1 MHFPDTLYSS
11 LIFRTKTLALVISTL
26 AVSGTVT
33 ELLGGIWDA
42 SSHAMRE
49 PEQFWTIQHVVI
61 YTGVSMIAASAILGL
76 ILLVTINKNQML
88 RKGIKI
94 VVLGS
99 VLQLTAGYADSV
111 SHEIY
116 GVDGL
121 VTPSHLVLETGLLLS
136 ALGGFIILCH
146 IDRGK
151 TRKMMVPLAI
161 MTVILSATWIGF
173 NLFLLFGAVVLCVSV
188 YEMFSS
194 GCAVL

>member
-1 MHFPDTLYSS
+1 MHLPDTLYSS
-11 LIFRTKTLALVISTL
+11 LIFRTKTLALVISIL

-76 ILLVTINKNQML
+76 VLLITINKNKMVL
-88 RKGIKI
+88 KGIKI
-94 VVLGS
+94 VILGS

-121 VTPSHLVLETGLLLS
+121 VTPSHLILETGLLLS
-136 ALGGFIILCH
+136 ALGGFIILCY

-151 TRKMMVPLAI
+151 TRKMMMPLAI

-173 NLFLLFGAVVLCVSV
+173 NLFLLFGAIVLCVPV

>member
-1 MHFPDTLYSS
+1 MRLLHTLHNSFIS
-11 LIFRTKTLALVISTL
+11 RTKSLAFILYLL
-26 AVSGTVT
+26 AISGTVT
-33 ELLGGIWDA
+33 ELSGGIWDA
-42 SSHAMRE
+42 SSHALRE

-61 YTGVSMIAASAILGL
+61 YSGVGMIACSAILGSALL
-76 ILLVTINKNQML
+76 ISSPKNKIPI
-88 RKGIKI
+88 KGIKI
-94 VVLGS
+94 VILGS

-136 ALGGFIILCH
+136 ALGGFIISCH
-146 IDRGK
+146 IDRRK
-151 TRKMMVPLAI
+151 ARKMMPPAI

-173 NLFLLFGAVVLCVSV
+173 NLILLFGAVVLCLPV

>member
-1 MHFPDTLYSS
+1 MHLPDTLYSS

-61 YTGVSMIAASAILGL
+61 YTGVSMIAASAILGS

>member
-151 TRKMMVPLAI
+151 TRKMMMPLAI
-161 MTVILSATWIGF
+161 MIVILSATWIGF
-173 NLFLLFGAVVLCVSV
+173 NLFLLFGAVVLCVPV